1 MRGAPSPE
9 AGWCGEAVAEH
20 RPDAIARSACGV
32 RRRTVEA
39 GVAGTRGARCGVRRR
54 RSLWLAGGCSRGAG
68 ATPGRCADGIVARR
82 ASLAGGTSP
91 PGKGVWVPSF
101 PGVGGAPR
109 HQPPANKRERLRRTI
124 CAPRNGLAGCIARLC
139 SARSIAGGHPH
150 TCAPVAVPASCGT
163 RLRRRRV
170 WRERAERVVGCAGGA
185 LYG

>member
-109 HQPPANKRERLRRTI
+109 HRPPANKRERLRRTI
-124 CAPRNGLAGCIARLC
+124 CAPRNGLAGNISLC
-139 SARSIAGGHPH
+139 AHVGLHRWRH
-150 TCAPVAVPASCGT
+150 SCGMPSGHVRLPPHHTT
-163 RLRRRRV
+163 RPTT
-170 WRERAERVVGCAGGA
+170 GGA
-185 LYG
+185 SPLPFRGGSG